1 MCAVAAP
8 TARTEATVPEPAD
21 ADTAVDLVERFPG
34 PALLVDVDGRVL
46 ASSRPAHPLAT
57 HREGQRWWR
66 RLWGWV
72 SGGLGKGEPVCVTEI
87 DTSIGIAVIEWTA
100 TVLPPSKVALLGRD
114 VTADRTLHTALVDS
128 RQRFRALVDLVA
140 DFAWETDAQGL
151 FRYVSPGGALGHAAA
166 DLSGWSI
173 AVLYPE
179 EPLHRTPFEAQTPI
193 EGEEIGLVAADG
205 SVADVQVWAVPI
217 LDRQGR
223 WCGARGL
230 CRDVTADRQ
239 RERALARARL
249 RQRVLDDVMRAIRDE
264 IEPDGMRRR
273 AVEAVAQA
281 LGAVGCEID
290 DGGPMADRVVFC
302 SHGTAIPDGL
312 LPEVAARAG
321 LPIAGA
327 APALVPTRTDAGHC
341 LRRPTWNSGR
351 CNGAVAVWR
360 RAEDRRFDEEEAE
373 TFAAV
378 AAQLGVGMA
387 QADAIT
393 RFQHLAERDGL
404 SGVYN
409 RRTFR
414 DKLAALLTAAPAG
427 GALLYLDVDN
437 FKSVNDRLGHQAG
450 DELIRIVA
458 ERLQVKAAE
467 TAGTAGRMG
476 GDEFVLWIP
485 DTVDRGDT
493 VARDLTQTDPSMAEM
508 ARRAEIPVALSV
520 GVTDWR
526 GRADSLDALI
536 ARADAAMYRAKGL
549 AKQQGRAGGLWIDRQ
564 LDPTAQGRQP

>member
-1 MCAVAAP
+1 MCAVAAQI
-8 TARTEATVPEPAD
+8 TRTDAAAPEPVD
-21 ADTAVDLVERFPG
+21 TDTAVELVERFPG
-34 PALLVDVDGRVL
+34 PALLVDVEGRVL
-46 ASSRPAHPLAT
+46 ASSQPARPLAV
-57 HREGQRWWR
+57 HRSGQRWWQ
-66 RLWGWV
+66 RLWAWV
-72 SGGLGKGEPVCVTEI
+72 SGGLGRGEPVCVTEI

-100 TVLPPSKVALLGRD
+100 TVLPPSKVVLLGRD
-114 VTADRTLHTALVDS
+114 VTAERTLHTALVDS

-151 FRYVSPGGALGHAAA
+151 FRYMSPGGALGHAAT

-179 EPLHRTPFEAQTPI
+179 EPLHRTPFEARTPI
-193 EGEEIGLVAADG
+193 EGEEIRLLAADG
-205 SVADVQVWAVPI
+205 SMAYVQVWAVPI
-217 LDRQGR
+217 LDGRGR

-239 RERALARARL
+239 RQQALARARL

-281 LGAVGCEID
+281 LGAVGCDID
-290 DGGPMADRVVFC
+290 DGGPMPDRVVLC
-302 SHGTAIPDGL
+302 THGTAIPDGL
-312 LPEVAARAG
+312 LPDVAARAG
-321 LPIAGA
+321 LPIAGV
-327 APALVPTRTDAGHC
+327 APALVAARTEAGHC

-360 RAEDRRFDEEEAE
+360 RAGDRPFDEEEAE

-414 DKLAALLTAAPAG
+414 DKLAAMLTAAPAG

-450 DELIRIVA
+450 DALIRIVA
-458 ERLQVKAAE
+458 ERLQAKVVE
-467 TAGTAGRMG
+467 TAGMAGRMG

-485 DTVDRGDT
+485 DPADRGDA
-493 VARDLTQTDPSMAEM
+493 VARDLTRADPAMAEM
-508 ARRAEIPVALSV
+508 TRQAGIAVALSV
-520 GVTDWR
+520 GLTDWR
-526 GRADSLDALI
+526 GRADTLDALI
-536 ARADAAMYRAKGL
+536 ARADGAMYRAKGL

-564 LDPTAQGRQP
+564 CETGTQGRQP